1 MANVAVIQMNSGP
14 DVDANLKEAERWLSQ
29 AAVRGAVLA
38 VLPECFSCL
47 EGNLKQL
54 GLEEGRSATI
64 QAFLS
69 GQAKTLGLWIIGGTT
84 PCSSQGT
91 DSHPDERHL
100 ASCFVYDPEGQQ
112 RACYNKMHLFDVEV
126 ADGKGTY
133 RESDSYRHGDQVV
146 NVETAAGKV
155 GLSVCYD
162 LRFPE
167 LYRALSAQDAEIFT
181 VPAAFTRVTGEAHW
195 KVLLRAR
202 AIENQCFVL
211 AANQCGHHG
220 KGRETW
226 GHSMIIDPWGDI
238 LAEAGDEPG
247 VIMAELDMARLA
259 EVRRQMPCLSHRRLC
274 AK

>member
-1 MANVAVIQMNSGP
+1 MASVAVIQMNAGP
-14 DVDANLKEAERWLSQ
+14 DVAANLKDAAGWLKLASDQGAE
-29 AAVRGAVLA
+29 LA

-47 EGNLKQL
+47 EGNLKAL
-54 GLEEGRSATI
+54 GMEEGRSSTV
-64 QAFLS
+64 QQFLS
-69 GQAKTLGLWIIGGTT
+69 DQSRALGLWIIGGTT
-84 PCSSQGT
+84 PCSSQEPT
-91 DSHPDERHL
+91 SDERHF
-100 ASCFVYDPEGQQ
+100 ASCFVYDPEGRQQ
-112 RACYNKMHLFDVEV
+112 ARYNKMHLFDVEV

-146 NVETAAGKV
+146 SVETAVGKV

-167 LYRALSAQDAEIFT
+167 LYRVLSAQDADIFT

-195 KVLLRAR
+195 EVLLRAR
-202 AIENQCFVL
+202 AIENQCFVM

-220 KGRETW
+220 KSRETW

-247 VIMAELDMARLA
+247 IIMAELDMARLA
-259 EVRRQMPCLSHRRLC
+259 EVRRQMPCLSHRRIG

>member
-14 DVDANLKEAERWLSQ
+14 DVAANLKEAACWLKL
-29 AAVRGAVLA
+29 AADQGVELA

-47 EGNLKQL
+47 EGDLKGL
-54 GLEEGRSATI
+54 GMEEGRSSTV
-64 QAFLS
+64 QQFLS
-69 GQAKTLGLWIIGGTT
+69 NQAKVLGLWIIGGTT
-84 PCSSQGT
+84 PCNSQEPT
-91 DSHPDERHL
+91 SDERHF
-100 ASCFVYDPEGQQ
+100 ASCFVYDPEGRQQ
-112 RACYNKMHLFDVEV
+112 ARYNKMHLFDVEV

-133 RESDSYRHGDQVV
+133 RESDNYRHGDQVV
-146 NVETAAGKV
+146 SVETAAGKV

-167 LYRALSAQDAEIFT
+167 LYRALSVQGAEIFT

-195 KVLLRAR
+195 EVLLRAR

-211 AANQCGHHG
+211 AANQCGRHG
-220 KGRETW
+220 KSRETW

-247 VIMAELDMARLA
+247 VIMAELDRARLA
-259 EVRRQMPCLSHRRLC
+259 EVRRQMPCQSHRRLG